1 MAGLGSHV
9 AYDCAQRL
17 FAAGCCWLLIA
28 AGFFRLSV
36 AARRGRSRGP
46 QLFLAAVAGDRLAA
60 AASRGPSDL
69 SVVPVVPAAQKSRV
83 AR

>member
-9 AYDCAQRL
+9 AYDCARRL
-17 FAAGCCWLLIA
+17 FAALCCWLLIA

-36 AARRGRSRGP
+36 AARCGP